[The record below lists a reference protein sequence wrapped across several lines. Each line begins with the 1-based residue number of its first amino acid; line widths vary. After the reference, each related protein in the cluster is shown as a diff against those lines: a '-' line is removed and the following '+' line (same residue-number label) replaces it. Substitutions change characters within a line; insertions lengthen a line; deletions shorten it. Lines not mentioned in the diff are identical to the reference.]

1 MSGLKVRTRQTGANA
16 TLRPGEQPTITTPT
30 NGRIDVVTGVDLPGF
45 NPLDLLYASVAA
57 CMVLSA
63 RIAAGRLGV
72 GDRLRDVRADVSGSK
87 AEGDVSRIG
96 QFRIVLAIEGDIDA
110 ATKRQ
115 IAEDAETICT
125 VSNTLRGEPEFV
137 TVFAE

>member
-1 MSGLKVRTRQTGANA
+1 MSGLKVRTRETGAA
-16 TLRPGEQPTITTPT
+16 AVLRPGQPPTITTLT
-30 NGRIDVVTGVDLPGF
+30 KGSLDVVTGVDQPGF

-72 GDRLRDVRADVSGSK
+72 ADRLRDVRADVSGSK
-87 AEGDVSRIG
+87 ADGDISRIG

-125 VSNTLRGEPEFV
+125 VSNTLRGTPELV
-137 TVFAE
+137 TMFAD